1 MIKRLVFYLTFLIAL
16 LIFGLVVVP
25 TLVSEYGIIVQSG
38 SSFSFYTISFLNI
51 PFQVQHP
58 AKLTGSFSSNIPV
71 ILYLLNS
78 SQWASF
84 NMFCPIANTT
94 AVSANVTEIHLSVSI
109 KSAGNY
115 DLLFC
120 DPIIY
125 GSLVQIQ
132 VTISVQLS

>member
-1 MIKRLVFYLTFLIAL
+1 
-16 LIFGLVVVP
+16 
-25 TLVSEYGIIVQSG
+25 
-38 SSFSFYTISFLNI
+38 
-51 PFQVQHP
+51 
-58 AKLTGSFSSNIPV
+58 
-71 ILYLLNS
+71 
-78 SQWASF
+78 
-84 NMFCPIANTT
+84 MFCPIANTT